1 MPNAKNYTCPRDIVV
16 KKTETLRFWVFS
28 FKRAQSHRVVNPIG
42 RGSVMV
48 SKGMQADIKMF
59 FITFTNL

>member
-1 MPNAKNYTCPRDIVV
+1 M
-16 KKTETLRFWVFS
+16 KKPETLRFWVFS

-42 RGSVMV
+42 RESVMV
-48 SKGMQADIKMF
+48 SKGTQADIKMF